1 MSSSIFKNA
10 LIVERSTKNIST
22 QNILRNYNIWFND
35 NCGNNLDKIMV
46 FYDTS
51 VNLLDNTIKSLG
63 METFTQSKA
72 PFGYIKMMIN
82 SKIGITVEIVDF
94 KFTTMEKF
102 ESILPIFWDYLISTI
117 ISIGINDID
126 NSKFILYWS
135 PHILQDSNY
144 IALTKKYGLLS
155 NSLEKSHQFTTREV
169 CTRQPTPTMAE
180 PITYSS
186 SPNYINMFNPNQT
199 GTGCCMNSK
208 YATPAATLPNIL
220 GTTPAATVPSMF
232 GTKPAATVPNM
243 FGTATVPSMF
253 GTKPVATVP
262 SMFGTTPAATMP
274 SMFGTTPVATVPS
287 MFGTTPV
294 ATVPSMFGTTPVATV
309 PSMFSQS
316 TGFGVQSTG
325 FGVQSTGF
333 GVKSTGFGVKSTGFG
348 VKSVK

>member
-232 GTKPAATVPNM
+232 GTATVPSM

-253 GTKPVATVP
+253 GTK
-262 SMFGTTPAATMP
+262 
-274 SMFGTTPVATVPS
+274 
-287 MFGTTPV
+287 PV

-333 GVKSTGFGVKSTGFG
+333 GVKSTGFGVKS
-348 VKSVK
+348 VK